1 MSSLLDAGGWLLSA
15 ILNAESYVN
24 DIDTLAKVNG
34 LTPDEPVVVPPV
46 GASASA
52 AIPSTYGV
60 APPMPQQVP
69 DMKKLKEEMEMLA
82 RKKEL
87 DALNAEYMEVPYG
100 SKAELV
106 HLEKRWD
113 KNGDEYYIRQDKAA
127 SRIVGTNWW
136 EKHIL
141 VVIRHF
147 TRISLSREKEN
158 VQQTTTEAY
167 SESVQQTTVEVY
179 SEHLRKILARVIS
192 DYPGISFRTKHISL
206 TFPAHSLYHYL
217 SELRAEAET
226 LEEGSVELEH
236 LNVLLDFIET
246 QFADI
251 IEQVKNLRPQNLI
264 TYDTLWTLFRPGT
277 IIHSKVRGYDRAFQL
292 QAYYVKPEKQEDAG
306 FYCVGTYTDYDGEN
320 FGMRLEDLQITPFTG
335 STHIA
340 TLSVAP
346 LDMRAR
352 KDELRMALIE
362 RGKRFQLMRGQCH
375 GEYVGVA
382 IDQGENDMYF
392 TRYMPRPRGNEAEKK
407 FSIKSRVM
415 IDGKSYNRICA
426 DFSWEA
432 DDEETN
438 RILYGAE
445 DNLSAE
451 ERVASKARKAAEK
464 GEQETTDE
472 ETLLCTNILR
482 GFSFADKKWCQL
494 FIENFSEISWN
505 QRLVLPEDSKNLI
518 LALVSSHL
526 GAEERRFSD
535 IIKGKG
541 RGLVMVLHGA
551 PGVGKTL
558 TAECIAEYTRRPLY
572 VISSGDLGTT
582 AADLEWGLTRIL
594 DLAHTW
600 KAILLIDEVN
610 TYSLSYLPAN
620 AYLCPFLLYRLTY
633 FLEKRTLTD
642 VHRNALVSVFLRLLE
657 YYEGILFLTTNRINT
672 FDPAF
677 QSRIHQALKYEN
689 LAAPARKRLWKDF
702 LGKLKGGANI
712 SEEGY
717 DLLAQYNINGREIKN
732 AVKTAESLASFMKQP
747 LSLEYLKTV
756 LKTHADFA
764 EALTKK

>member
-1 MSSLLDAGGWLLSA
+1 MPYIPDAGGWLLAALRSA
-15 ILNAESYVN
+15 GAYVN
-24 DIDTLAKVNG
+24 DIDTLVKVNG
-34 LTPDEPVVVPPV
+34 LNADEPAD
-46 GASASA
+46 G
-52 AIPSTYGV
+52 IIV
-60 APPMPQQVP
+60 ATPG
-69 DMKKLKEEMEMLA
+69 KEEDVTTKKVDEEKEIAA

-87 DALNAEYMEVPYG
+87 DALNAEYKDVPYG

-113 KNGDEYYIRQDKAA
+113 KNGDEYYIRQQKGAP
-127 SRIVGTNWW
+127 RTVGGDWW

-147 TRISLSREKEN
+147 AWVSRENEI
-158 VQQTTTEAY
+158 VQQKTTAAY

-179 SEHLRKILARVIS
+179 SEHLRKILARVIN

-206 TFPAHSLYHYL
+206 TLPADCLYHYL
-217 SELRAEAET
+217 SELRAEADA
-226 LEEGSVELEH
+226 LQEGAVELEH
-236 LNVLLDFIET
+236 LNVLLNFIET
-246 QFADI
+246 QFADT
-251 IEQVKNLRPQNLI
+251 IEQVKNLSPQNLI
-264 TYDTLWTLFRPGT
+264 SYDTLWTLFRPGT
-277 IIHSKVRGYDRAFQL
+277 IIHSKIRGYDRALKL
-292 QAYYVKPEKQEDAG
+292 QSYYVRDDNQEDAG
-306 FYCVGTYTDYDGEN
+306 FYQLGTYMDYDGEN
-320 FGMRLEDLQITPFTG
+320 FGLRTEELKIPPFTG

-340 TLSVAP
+340 SLPFAP
-346 LDMRAR
+346 LDMRPR
-352 KDELRMALIE
+352 KNELRTALIE
-362 RGKRFQLMRGQCH
+362 RGKRFQSMRGQCH

-382 IDQGENDMYF
+382 IEQGENDVYVA
-392 TRYMPRPRGNEAEKK
+392 RRHGVENEKK

-432 DDEETN
+432 EDEETSKG
-438 RILYGAE
+438 LFSSE
-445 DNLSAE
+445 DSLSAE
-451 ERVASKARKAAEK
+451 EKMASKARQAVER
-464 GEQETTDE
+464 GEQGFTDE
-472 ETLLCTNILR
+472 ETLLSTNVLR
-482 GFSFADKKWCQL
+482 GFSFVDKKWCQL
-494 FIENFSEISWN
+494 FIENFSEIFWN
-505 QRLVLPEDSKNLI
+505 QVSFKRLVLPEDSKNLI
-518 LALVSSHL
+518 IALVSSHL
-526 GAEERRFSD
+526 GAEASRFND

-541 RGLVMVLHGA
+541 RGLVIVLHGS

-572 VISSGDLGTT
+572 VISSGDLGTS
-582 AADLEWGLTRIL
+582 ASDLEWGLTRIL

-600 KAILLIDEVN
+600 KAILLIDEADV
-610 TYSLSYLPAN
+610 
-620 AYLCPFLLYRLTY
+620 

-689 LAAPARKRLWKDF
+689 LAPPARKRLWKDF
-702 LGKLKGGANI
+702 LGKLKGGADV

-717 DLLAQYNINGREIKN
+717 DALAQYNINGREIKN

-747 LSLEYLKTV
+747 LNLEYLKIV

-764 EALTKK
+764 EALMKK